1 MLQIGFGSPPAMQAG
16 STMENMPKVFGEVAG
31 SSRFESLA
39 NQSGGLSFGSL
50 AQKNPEPEKPTFT
63 AYVTLVSISFRLIKS
78 R

>member
-1 MLQIGFGSPPAMQAG
+1 MQAG

-31 SSRFESLA
+31 SSTFESLA

-63 AYVTLVSISFRLIKS
+63 AYVAFVSTSFGLIDKIII
-78 R
+78 RYRNKI

>member
-1 MLQIGFGSPPAMQAG
+1 MQAG

-31 SSRFESLA
+31 SSTFESLA

-63 AYVTLVSISFRLIKS
+63 AYVTILTINKFLIESIR
-78 R
+78 

>member
-1 MLQIGFGSPPAMQAG
+1 MQAG

-31 SSRFESLA
+31 SSTFESLA

-63 AYVTLVSISFRLIKS
+63 AYVTILTINKFRVNKIII
-78 R
+78 